1 MPPTLGGREGT
12 QSHGTTLPGQVTRAR
27 GRTCWLRQ
35 IASSTPCLQASG
47 AFLML
52 RLRREKPFC
61 ILRRVWRQCSVV
73 LLDLLAPQIRAPTSR
88 PLSRFRHWNTVEVA
102 IQGRGIGHFMIAT
115 GPNSPLWS
123 WKTPRTCSASGV
135 GMYQG
140 QCVALLCTPAM

>member
-1 MPPTLGGREGT
+1 M
-12 QSHGTTLPGQVTRAR
+12 
-27 GRTCWLRQ
+27 
-35 IASSTPCLQASG
+35 
-47 AFLML
+47 
-52 RLRREKPFC
+52 
-61 ILRRVWRQCSVV
+61 V